1 MNLSVSIVIPV
12 KNEARGIRA
21 CLDSWIN
28 QTASIQEI
36 VVIDSGSTDGTIEIC
51 EEYSQVKLIR
61 IPAVEFNHGTTR
73 NVAMQSVTG
82 DLTLMTV
89 GDGRAYDEHVIAN
102 MQRHFSDDSVA
113 GVCGLQVV
121 PHERDKNPIE
131 WFRPYSKPIPKKY
144 IFANANSFNVLPP
157 RQKLQAASWDN
168 VIAMYRTQVLRDE
181 IPFREITYG
190 EDPVWAIEAIQSGH
204 AIVYDPG
211 CQVYHYH
218 LEDKEVT
225 YKRSITVHFLRHRL
239 FQLQPQPAGSTT
251 RYFLSYAKTL
261 FFNQELT
268 IKEKFHWLLFSMK
281 NRLAMQCA
289 HKDFCSALAQGGDAI
304 EELQQKCSGK
314 TFKIAA

>member
-1 MNLSVSIVIPV
+1 MNFSVSIVIPV

-21 CLDSWIN
+21 CLDSWLN
-28 QTASIQEI
+28 QTVPIKEI

-51 EEYSQVKLIR
+51 KEYSRVKLIQ
-61 IPAVEFNHGTTR
+61 IPAEEFNHGTTR
-73 NVAMQSVTG
+73 NRAMRQVTG
-82 DLTLMTV
+82 ELTLMTV
-89 GDGRAYDEHVIAN
+89 GDGRACHEHVVKQ
-102 MQRHFSDDSVA
+102 MQRHFDEDAVA

-204 AIVYDPG
+204 ALVYDPG

-218 LEDKEVT
+218 LEDKEIT
-225 YKRSITVHFLRHRL
+225 YKRSITVLFLRHRL
-239 FQLQPQPAGSTT
+239 FQAQPQPTSSMT
-251 RYFLSYAKTL
+251 RFFLSYTKTL
-261 FFNQELT
+261 LFNRELT
-268 IKEKFHWLLFSMK
+268 IKEKLHWLRFSMT
-281 NRLAMQCA
+281 NRRAMQCA
-289 HKDFCSALAQGGDAI
+289 HKDFCSALAKGGGAI
-304 EELQQKCSGK
+304 EELHQKCTGK